1 MPADDGSESGEG
13 YSASYAVVSTHDRQQ
28 LTCEAAK
35 LDLGSE
41 VALLQYSL
49 PLVLVL
55 GIGILVLGIGLLVS
69 VEANIIGYW
78 VACLVLF

>member
-41 VALLQYSL
+41 VALLQNSL
-49 PLVLVL
+49 PLLLVL
-55 GIGILVLGIGLLVS
+55 GIGILVS

-78 VACLVLF
+78 VACLVSF